1 SLRQY
6 DYDFAVRA
14 YAHTIA
20 RFERRAAPVE
30 TRMQAPV
37 YHQHRAGLRRQVRLG
52 SLLEECPGLSDDRP
66 ISGNIE
72 DAIRLHMKIA
82 VARSGVYVHELALLF
97 HIESHRLEGR
107 GEHAG
112 VGGESQ
118 PPCLVSETARQGG
131 ASRTGR
137 PVRDTPL

>member
-1 SLRQY
+1 MRDSE
-6 DYDFAVRA
+6 YDFAVRA

-52 SLLEECPGLSDDRP
+52 SLLEECPGLSDGRP

-72 DAIRLHMKIA
+72 DPIRLHMKIA
-82 VARSGVYVHELALLF
+82 VARSGGYVHELALLF
-97 HIESHRLEGR
+97 HIEPHRLEGR
-107 GEHAG
+107 VEHAG
-112 VGGESQ
+112 VGGE
-118 PPCLVSETARQGG
+118 
-131 ASRTGR
+131 
-137 PVRDTPL
+137 